1 MCGIVF
7 KLLKSDTHLLN
18 SFRNKTKTIMRIV
31 LSENCQMF
39 LEYLSSVCNNRHIAS
54 IAAVKSWIRFG
65 QYNKTAGNTMISDRQ
80 WVGLDT
86 ADNNKAW
93 VGSTES
99 ERGGLD
105 TDRVPLNIP
114 FLPLLAA
121 KVAVADASTRE
132 GVR

>member
-1 MCGIVF
+1 
-7 KLLKSDTHLLN
+7 
-18 SFRNKTKTIMRIV
+18 
-31 LSENCQMF
+31 MF

-105 TDRVPLNIP
+105 TAHTIKQGSEYRHPTESDPGCGR
-114 FLPLLAA
+114 
-121 KVAVADASTRE
+121 KV
-132 GVR
+132 